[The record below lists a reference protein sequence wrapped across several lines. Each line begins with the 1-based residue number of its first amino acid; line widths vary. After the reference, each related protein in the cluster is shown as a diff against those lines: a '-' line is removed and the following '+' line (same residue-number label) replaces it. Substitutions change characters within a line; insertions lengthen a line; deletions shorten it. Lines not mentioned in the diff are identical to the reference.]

1 LRRRVRRRRRRFL
14 VSMAWTLLFTIPLFL
29 LPVGY
34 FVWLRV
40 IFARPPVTGRAVVA
54 EYDPPADVS
63 PIEAA
68 LLLDGTLKPRALA
81 AAMVGLHLKGAI
93 DVAESHG
100 TVAALRRG
108 AADVEFPPH
117 EKIIL
122 AALFGDED
130 IVTADEAAE
139 RVDAVVKIIE
149 AAVLSDLRRKGFV
162 AERSPSAMI
171 LFASA
176 AMSALMISLAILPA
190 FGLRGSVGLFGALV
204 LLAELGYIAATWR
217 PRLTGRGRE
226 ATLRLMGFKEWFTQ
240 VEADNERWMMKEEK
254 RLTDYAPYAIV
265 FGTNPTWATKL
276 QAITRALLKNII

>member
-1 LRRRVRRRRRRFL
+1 M
-14 VSMAWTLLFTIPLFL
+14 SWTLLFTVPLFL

-34 FVWLRV
+34 FIWLRV
-40 IFARPPVTGRAVVA
+40 IFSRPPVTGRAVVA

-93 DVAESHG
+93 DAAEERG
-100 TVAALRRG
+100 TVVALRRG
-108 AADVEFPPH
+108 VAAVELPH

-122 AALFGDED
+122 AALFGDEEA
-130 IVTADEAAE
+130 VTSKEAAE

-149 AAVLSDLRRKGFV
+149 AAVLTDLRRKGFV

-190 FGLRGSVGLFGALV
+190 FGLRGAVGLFASLV

-276 QAITRALLKNII
+276 QGITGALLKNII